1 MDWKEIFVVYGPDI
15 LLLIVNVVLYILLF
29 VFTKLV
35 TKIRDKCIKNLTDK
49 ETKFLQRD
57 DSIRRELD
65 VIREENA
72 ALKKEMAQIRTAII
86 HVSEVEENG
95 QSEKVN

>member
-1 MDWKEIFVVYGPDI
+1 MDWKEIIVTYGPNLLV
-15 LLLIVNVVLYILLF
+15 LLLNIVLYILYF

-35 TKIRDKCIKNLTDK
+35 KKVRDKCIKNLTDK

-65 VIREENA
+65 IIREENA
-72 ALKKEMAQIRTAII
+72 ALKKEMTQIRTAII